1 MSKTISIIKTLLKM
15 RRLFYFIRN
24 CYVLTRRY
32 AGISD
37 NTMFN
42 KGGIGC
48 SVTLLFWRNTMT
60 QYIYPQNLRAKANL
74 WLWSL
79 RDFFIMGIAALLSV
93 VILVQT
99 HIFLPAAATLLYAF
113 LSIRLDDTTII
124 DYLRYAVKFFIS
136 TQQYFEWR

>member
-1 MSKTISIIKTLLKM
+1 M
-15 RRLFYFIRN
+15 RRLFI
-24 CYVLTRRY
+24 L
-32 AGISD
+32 G
-37 NTMFN
+37 
-42 KGGIGC
+42 
-48 SVTLLFWRNTMT
+48 NTMT

-74 WLWSL
+74 WLWNL
-79 RDFFIMGIAALLSV
+79 RDFLIMGIAALLSV

-99 HIFLPAAATLLYAF
+99 HIFIPAAATLLYAF

>member
-1 MSKTISIIKTLLKM
+1 M
-15 RRLFYFIRN
+15 RRLFI
-24 CYVLTRRY
+24 
-32 AGISD
+32 
-37 NTMFN
+37 
-42 KGGIGC
+42 
-48 SVTLLFWRNTMT
+48 WRNTMT

-74 WLWSL
+74 WLWNL
-79 RDFFIMGIAALLSV
+79 RDFLIMGIAALLSV

-99 HIFLPAAATLLYAF
+99 HIFLPAASTLLYAF

>member
-1 MSKTISIIKTLLKM
+1 MEEYNDTIYLSAESPCKGKPLALES
-15 RRLFYFIRN
+15 
-24 CYVLTRRY
+24 
-32 AGISD
+32 AGFFD
-37 NTMFN
+37 YGHCRTA
-42 KGGIGC
+42 IG
-48 SVTLLFWRNTMT
+48 
-60 QYIYPQNLRAKANL
+60 
-74 WLWSL
+74 WLWNL
-79 RDFFIMGIAALLSV
+79 RDFLIMGIAALLSV